1 MGKIEK
7 NLTPLRELDQEPD
20 ELDGDNQQFVTFHV
34 GDEVFGAPISAVQEI
49 IRVPPVVR
57 VPMGPPSLLGVANLR
72 GTVLPVISLR
82 DVFALS
88 RREYDDATRVLV
100 INLGQPLGF
109 VVDAVSRVVSVQTDQ
124 IQAAETIQGTVSS
137 ELLAGVIKHVGDQ
150 AMVLTVD
157 FTCLINTQF
166 ATLAMDEQVSSEV
179 MEQAMAAE
187 DKDKE
192 TDAGDELQL
201 VSFEVAEQEYAVAI
215 EEIKE
220 IVQVPE
226 HVVAVPHTESH
237 VLGVMTLR
245 NRLLPLVSLRRM
257 FGLPLNQLQEQH
269 RIVVVSLDGKRG
281 EQGQATVGVVVDSV
295 TEVLR
300 VNQQV
305 VEELPPVLA
314 QDSQLAELTA
324 ICRLND
330 GKRLVSVLSG
340 RKLFA
345 NQVVVEALKTT
356 EQLEEETVVHMDAEK
371 MKDAAD
377 DEAADQQLVV
387 FRLDNDEFGVRIS
400 SVKEI
405 VRVPESLTRVPN
417 APTFIEGV
425 INLRGTV
432 LPVVDQRRRFG
443 LESIERNDRQRII
456 VLAINGTRTGF
467 IVDHVSEVLRISDSW
482 VKQAPQMSVEQS
494 RLIKQVVNLEQ
505 QKRMILLLDVSQ
517 LLTQS
522 EVSALEEVAG

>member
-7 NLTPLRELDQEPD
+7 NLAPLRELDQETD
-20 ELDGDNQQFVTFHV
+20 ALDGDSQQFVTFQV
-34 GDEVFGAPISAVQEI
+34 GDETFGAPIAAVQEI
-49 IRVPPVVR
+49 IRVPTVVR

-72 GTVLPVISLR
+72 GTVLPVINLR

-88 RREYDDATRVLV
+88 PREYDDATRVLV

-109 VVDAVSRVVSVQTDQ
+109 VVDAVSRVVSVQAGQ

-137 ELLAGVIKHVGDQ
+137 ELLAGVIKNVGDL
-150 AMVLTVD
+150 AMVLAID
-157 FTCLINTQF
+157 FGRLINTQF
-166 ATLAMDEQVSSEV
+166 ADLTMNEHGSSEV
-179 MEQAMAAE
+179 VEQVATTDDEGKEE
-187 DKDKE
+187 D
-192 TDAGDELQL
+192 TGDELQL
-201 VSFEVAEQEYAVAI
+201 VSFEVAKQEYAVAI

-257 FGLPLNQLQEQH
+257 FGLPLDQLEEQH

-281 EQGQATVGVVVDSV
+281 EQGQATVGVVVDAV

-300 VNQQV
+300 VNQRV
-305 VEELPPVLA
+305 VEDLPAVLA

-324 ICRLND
+324 ICRLDD

-340 RKLFA
+340 RKLFT
-345 NQVVVEALKTT
+345 NKVVVEALKTT
-356 EQLEEETVVHMDAEK
+356 EQLENETVVHMDAEK
-371 MKDAAD
+371 VTATAD
-377 DEAADQQLVV
+377 EEAVDQQLVV

-467 IVDHVSEVLRISDSW
+467 IVDNVSEVLRISDDW
-482 VKQAPQMSVEQS
+482 VKDAPQLSAEQN
-494 RLIKQVVNLEQ
+494 RLIKQVVNLEL
-505 QKRMILLLDVSQ
+505 QKRMILLLDVGQ
-517 LLTQS
+517 LLTQG
-522 EVSALEEVAG
+522 EVDALEEVAA